1 MAMTNAEFLKQIL
14 ELNNKYAEEHPN
26 EPEILTANVKNVIA
40 ETLEEAKAHGNNDAI
55 TNLLFNQKL
64 KPNKGA

>member
-14 ELNNKYAEEHPN
+14 LLNNKYAEEHPT
-26 EPEILTANVKNVIA
+26 EDEILTPNVKNVIA
-40 ETLEEAKAHGNNDAI
+40 QTLKEAEQHGNNDAI

-64 KPNKGA
+64 KPNKQ